1 MLYRCQWHRRNLQI
15 GVASAYFAWTCA
27 SMSLRLCRASTPITF
42 KTWLAKLSG
51 SKDAGDPLEKS
62 CIFQNSSVA
71 VVDTCGR
78 EFVRVFDFGDFEL
91 LNAANGLDV
100 KYINLP
106 GHSSSCAA
114 SGSHLSVQLQS
125 TSINCICCPYAAR
138 FLSISGPRLLEGMQE
153 RGCQAQL
160 SATAAKV

>member
-1 MLYRCQWHRRNLQI
+1 MASSKPADRRGLRILCLNLRFNVIEALQGFDTNHLQNMVGKAVGFQRCWGPFRKKLHFSKLLCCCRRYLWKR
-15 GVASAYFAWTCA
+15 VC
-27 SMSLRLCRASTPITF
+27 
-42 KTWLAKLSG
+42 
-51 SKDAGDPLEKS
+51 E
-62 CIFQNSSVA
+62 
-71 VVDTCGR
+71 
-78 EFVRVFDFGDFEL
+78 VFDFGDFEL

-125 TSINCICCPYAAR
+125 TSINCICCPYAAW

>member
-1 MLYRCQWHRRNLQI
+1 MASSKPADRRGLRILCLNLRFNVIEALQGFDTNHLQNMVGKAVGFQRCWGPFRKKLHFSKLLCCCRRYLWKR
-15 GVASAYFAWTCA
+15 VC
-27 SMSLRLCRASTPITF
+27 
-42 KTWLAKLSG
+42 
-51 SKDAGDPLEKS
+51 E
-62 CIFQNSSVA
+62 
-71 VVDTCGR
+71 
-78 EFVRVFDFGDFEL
+78 VFDFGDFEL

-138 FLSISGPRLLEGMQE
+138 FLSISGQDIIPQNKEHNID
-153 RGCQAQL
+153 
-160 SATAAKV
+160 T